1 MSSLIGVERDLTLV
15 EKIGQI
21 SWTLLLLIC
30 LTTAVGVVALY
41 SAANGSMDPWA
52 SRHIVRFGACLLVMM
67 AIALID
73 IRIWLRFA
81 YPIYLV
87 CLVMLGAVEIVGKM
101 GGGAQRWI
109 AIGPV
114 QIQPSEIMKVALV
127 LALARFFH
135 SATLEDVGR
144 PTFLLVPL
152 FMVMLP
158 VGLVLM
164 QPNLGTALMM
174 LMIGGAI
181 FLASGVRLWKFGL
194 LIAAGLGAI
203 PVIWRF
209 MHDYQKQRVL
219 TFLDPSTD
227 PLGAGYHITQSKIAL
242 GSGGI
247 AGKGFLGGTQSHLN
261 FLPEKH
267 TDFIFT
273 LLAEEWGMIGG
284 LALITLY
291 ALIVAYGLLIA
302 LRSRHHFGRLIAIGL
317 SVNFFLYLAINNS
330 MVMGLIPVVGIPLPL
345 VSYGGTA
352 MLGVMLGFGF
362 LMCVLIHRDVRIS
375 RRVRFD

>member
-1 MSSLIGVERDLTLV
+1 MSSLTGVERDLTLV
-15 EKIGQI
+15 EKFGQI

-52 SRHIVRFGACLLVMM
+52 SRHIIRFSVCLVMM
-67 AIALID
+67 MVIALVD
-73 IRIWLRFA
+73 IRLWLRFA

-87 CLVMLGAVEIVGKM
+87 CLLMLGAVEIVGKM

-109 AIGPV
+109 SIGPV
-114 QIQPSEIMKVALV
+114 QLQPSEIMKVAMV

-152 FMVMLP
+152 FLVLMP

-181 FLASGVRLWKFGL
+181 FFASGVRLWKFGL
-194 LIAAGLGAI
+194 LIAGGLGAI

-227 PLGAGYHITQSKIAL
+227 PLGSGYHITQSKIAL

-302 LRSRHHFGRLIAIGL
+302 LQSRHHFGRLIAIGL

-352 MLGVMLGFGF
+352 MLGVMLGFGY